1 MKLVRISREKGIT
14 LRVILTFVIFS
25 ALWILISEA
34 VLSVLQFDL
43 KGYILFDTAK
53 NLFFV
58 IITSILLYIL
68 IYQNLLVIRKSHIA
82 IRKSRLI
89 YQTFF
94 ENTGAA
100 TIIVREDLSISLANS
115 EFVRLSEYAKTEI
128 EERMKL
134 PEFIVENDW
143 VSIGEYLV
151 EQTKQEDSVPKS
163 YETRMTSKTGKIR
176 DILLNVA
183 LIPGTGRQVVSCLDI
198 TDLKHTEEALRK
210 SEANNRALLN
220 AIPDLMFRF
229 HKDGTFLEY
238 GVKKKEELL
247 LSPDNFLGKKVS
259 DILPAELVEKT
270 MHHINQAL
278 IDNNVQVFEYQI
290 PLKGKINYFESRL
303 IKCGEDEVLA
313 IVRNFTERV
322 KAQRLAELR
331 QKELM
336 QADKMATLGVLVSGM
351 AHEINNPNNF
361 IHLNGKILSK
371 VWDDIGPIL
380 RNYYESNG
388 DFALAGMPYTK
399 AHPKIAQLIS
409 GISEGA
415 MRIQRIVQ
423 SLKDFAR
430 KDEGNL
436 NQRVDIN
443 AVIESA
449 IVITNNLIN
458 KSTSQFNIECQENLP
473 LVRGNFQQL
482 EQVIINLIT
491 NSCQAIQNKSGGINV
506 ITFYDDKKAA
516 VIIKIIDEGPGISK
530 KHLKRIMDPFYTT
543 KRHSGGTGLG
553 LSISYNIIRE
563 HDGDLIFDSQQK
575 AGTTVTIVLPEYK
588 EVLSH
593 EVN

>member
-1 MKLVRISREKGIT
+1 MKLIRISREKGIT
-14 LRVILTFVIFS
+14 LKVILTFVVFT
-25 ALWILISEA
+25 ALWILSSEV
-34 VLSVLQFDL
+34 VLSVLQIDL
-43 KGYILFDTAK
+43 EGYILFDTVK

-115 EFVRLSEYAKTEI
+115 EFVRLSEYAKSEI
-128 EERMKL
+128 EEKMKL
-134 PEFIVENDW
+134 PDFIVESEW
-143 VSIGEYLV
+143 LSIRGYLF
-151 EQTKQEDSVPKS
+151 EQTKQVNSVPRN
-163 YETRMTSKTGKIR
+163 YETRMRSKTGNIR

-198 TDLKHTEEALRK
+198 TGLKRTEEALRK

-247 LSPDNFLGKKVS
+247 LSPNDFIGKKAIDV
-259 DILPAELVEKT
+259 LPAELVDKT
-270 MHHINQAL
+270 MHYINKAL
-278 IDNNVQVFEYQI
+278 TDENVQVFEYQI
-290 PLKGKINYFESRL
+290 QLKGKLNYFESRL

-322 KAQRLAELR
+322 KAQRLAEVR

-371 VWDDIGPIL
+371 VWDDIGPVL
-380 RNYYESNG
+380 RNYYDSNG

-399 AHPKIAQLIS
+399 AHPKIAQLIN
-409 GISEGA
+409 GISEGSV
-415 MRIQRIVQ
+415 RIQRIVQ
-423 SLKDFAR
+423 SLKEFAR

-436 NQRVDIN
+436 NQKVSIN
-443 AVIESA
+443 EVIESA
-449 IVITNNLIN
+449 TVIMNNLIK
-458 KSTSQFNIECQENLP
+458 KSTSQFNTECQENLP
-473 LVRGNFQQL
+473 FVRGNFQQL

-491 NSCQAIQNKSGGINV
+491 NSCQAIADKTGCINV
-506 ITFYDDKKAA
+506 KTYYAELKAKV
-516 VIIKIIDEGPGISK
+516 VIQIIDEGSGISK

-563 HDGDLIFDSQQK
+563 HDGDLFFESRPK
-575 AGTTVTIVLPEYK
+575 EGTTATIILPEYRDI
-588 EVLSH
+588 LNH